1 MAHLHEH
8 HHDDCCS
15 HEHHHDH
22 EAHESHEHHHDHE
35 GHEHHHH
42 EHSLK
47 KQLWLIIAT
56 VILLILAVL
65 IEHDSLFIIHY
76 PLNKWQLLLVYLV
89 PYLLIGHETL
99 HEAWEGITHGDAFN
113 EHFLMSV
120 ATIGALLIGFLPG
133 AETQYPEAVFVMLFF
148 QVGELFE
155 GYAEGKSRDSIAHLM
170 DIRPDIAHVEEKT
183 TDYTDETDFSF
194 ESNVQSK
201 SVKSVQSVVEI
212 KDLSPDSVPVGS
224 VIVVKPGEKVPLDG
238 VVIEGTS
245 ALNTVALTGESLPRD
260 VNVGDEVISGCV
272 NLSGVLRVRTTKA
285 FGESTVSKIISL
297 VEHAGERKSQSETF
311 ITRFARIYTPIVVFA
326 ALALAVIPTLFG
338 GNFATWLYRAL
349 MFLVVSCPCALV
361 ISVPLTFFGGIGG
374 ASRKGILVK
383 GANYMDV
390 LAKVD
395 TVVFD
400 KTGTLTH
407 GQFAVEAVHDPSS
420 DCSRSEDTPEADQ
433 TTPYPSYSGGEDT
446 LQGNLTPHSSLHT
459 PREKELL
466 HLAAHV
472 EHFSTHPIGAAL
484 RDAFP
489 DEATDGCTVSDVEE
503 IAGHGIRA
511 KVKMLNGQC
520 SIVNVGNTKMMDAI
534 GAKWH
539 DCHHVGTIIHVAIDG
554 EYAGHIVINDQIK
567 SDSAEAIAAL
577 KSLGVAR
584 TVMLTGDRKEVAAHV
599 ATTLGLSEYHAE
611 LLPADKV
618 KYIDDLHIDDL
629 RLNTLEADSVR
640 SQIENRKSVN
650 RKSSVAFVGD
660 GINDAP
666 VLARADVGIA
676 MGGLGSDAAIEA
688 ADVVLMDDKP
698 SKIALAIRIARR
710 TLSIAR
716 QNVAFA
722 IGVKVAVLILAA
734 VGIATMWLAV
744 FADVG
749 VTVLAVLNAMRAL
762 RA

>member
-1 MAHLHEH
+1 MAHLHDHEH
-8 HHDDCCS
+8 HCESCS
-15 HEHHHDH
+15 HEHHH
-22 EAHESHEHHHDHE
+22 EHE

-47 KQLWLIIAT
+47 KQLWLIGVTALLL
-56 VILLILAVL
+56 VIAVL
-65 IEHDSLFIIHY
+65 IERN
-76 PLNKWQLLLVYLV
+76 LNLPTWQLLLVYLV
-89 PYLLIGHETL
+89 PYLFIGHETL
-99 HEAWEGITHGDAFN
+99 HEAVEGVLHGDAFN

-120 ATIGALLIGFLPG
+120 ATIGALCIGFLPG
-133 AETQYPEAVFVMLFF
+133 AETEFPEAVFVMLFF

-155 GYAEGKSRDSIAHLM
+155 GYAEGKSRASIAHLM
-170 DIRPDIAHVEEKT
+170 NIRPDIATVEREGQT
-183 TDYTDETDFSF
+183 QNVNPEEVGVGET
-194 ESNVQSK
+194 
-201 SVKSVQSVVEI
+201 I
-212 KDLSPDSVPVGS
+212 
-224 VIVVKPGEKVPLDG
+224 VIRPGEKVPLDG
-238 VVIEGTS
+238 VVIEGSTS
-245 ALNTVALTGESLPRD
+245 LNTIALTGETLPRD
-260 VNVGDEVISGCV
+260 VNEGDEIISGCV
-272 NLSGVLRVRTTKA
+272 NLSGVVKVRTTKP
-285 FGESTVSKIISL
+285 FGESTVSKIIRL
-297 VEHAGERKSQSETF
+297 VENAGENKSQSEAF
-311 ITRFARIYTPIVVFA
+311 ITRFARVYTPVVVFL
-326 ALALAVIPTLFG
+326 ALALAIIPTLLG
-338 GNFATWLYRAL
+338 GDFATWLYRAL

-374 ASRKGILVK
+374 ASRNGILVK

-390 LAKVD
+390 LAKVG

-407 GQFAVEAVHDPSS
+407 GQFAVSAVHPDT
-420 DCSRSEDTPEADQ
+420 CSEHQ
-433 TTPYPSYSGGEDT
+433 
-446 LQGNLTPHSSLHT
+446 
-459 PREKELL
+459 LL

-489 DEATDGCTVSDVEE
+489 DEATDGCQVSDVEE

-511 KVKMLNGQC
+511 KVGDD
-520 SIVNVGNTKMMDAI
+520 IVCVGNTKMMDAI

-539 DCHHVGTIIHVAIDG
+539 DCHHVGTIIHVAING
-554 EYAGHIVINDQIK
+554 EYAGHIVINDKIK
-567 SDSAEAIAAL
+567 DDSAEAIANL
-577 KSLGVAR
+577 TNLGVTK
-584 TVMLTGDRKEVAAHV
+584 TVMLTGDRKEVGEHV
-599 ATTLGLSEYHAE
+599 AKTLSLSEYHAE

-618 KYIDDLHIDDL
+618 SHVECLL
-629 RLNTLEADSVR
+629 SE
-640 SQIENRKSVN
+640 KSEG
-650 RKSSVAFVGD
+650 SYLAFVGD

-716 QNVAFA
+716 QNVWFA
-722 IGVKVAVLILAA
+722 IGIKVAVLILAA
-734 VGIATMWLAV
+734 LGIATMWLAV

-762 RA
+762 R